1 MTTGEWLAKT
11 LADRPPLTRQQ
22 VSRLRS
28 ILAPAAPAMRSAAPA
43 VQAEAAPQTPANT
56 KGINRHD
63 PRTA

>member
-1 MTTGEWLAKT
+1 MTQAEWLKLV
-11 LADRPPLTRQQ
+11 LADRPRLTLEQ
-22 VSRLRS
+22 VSRLRP
-28 ILAPAAPAMRSAAPA
+28 ILAPVASHAAPA